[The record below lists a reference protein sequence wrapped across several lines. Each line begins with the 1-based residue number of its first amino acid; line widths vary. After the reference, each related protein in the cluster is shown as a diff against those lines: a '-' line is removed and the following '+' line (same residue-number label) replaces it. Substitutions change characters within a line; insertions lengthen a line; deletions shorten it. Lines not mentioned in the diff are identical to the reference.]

1 MYLWLAHGPAAEGV
15 PVSLAYA
22 VSACDAMVRQAR
34 RGAAATVGAA
44 GAPPPIPPLPPP
56 PSPLAAA
63 AAPRAAAGGA
73 APGAAGAA
81 AAAASLAAAG
91 VVAPT
96 SGQTPGSGARAP
108 PQQRVSL
115 EEIEAIM
122 TGAAPVTLEP
132 LTLACVQCHRSARY
146 LQHVCTACGTL

>member
-22 VSACDAMVRQAR
+22 VSACDAMFRQAR

-44 GAPPPIPPLPPP
+44 GAPPPIPPLPQPP
-56 PSPLAAA
+56 PPAAA

-73 APGAAGAA
+73 APGAAGPAA
-81 AAAASLAAAG
+81 VAASQAATG
-91 VVAPT
+91 VVPPT
-96 SGQTPGSGARAP
+96 SAHTPGSGARAP

-122 TGAAPVTLEP
+122 TGAAP
-132 LTLACVQCHRSARY
+132 RSPNSGPRSVPAVCLYY
-146 LQHVCTACGTL
+146 LQRNCMCFGTL

>member
-22 VSACDAMVRQAR
+22 VAACDSMFRQAR
-34 RGAAATVGAA
+34 RGAAAAA
-44 GAPPPIPPLPPP
+44 GTAGAPPIPPLPPP
-56 PSPLAAA
+56 AAA
-63 AAPRAAAGGA
+63 APAAPRAAAGGG
-73 APGAAGAA
+73 APGAAGAP
-81 AAAASLAAAG
+81 AAAASQAAAG

-96 SGQTPGSGARAP
+96 SAHTPGSGARAP

-132 LTLACVQCHRSARY
+132 LTLARI
-146 LQHVCTACGTL
+146 